1 MRLQTAETMV
11 AGITRYSYQRV
22 SNTPFSHLFEKP
34 THQNPLFTAKVTRLR
49 DEFSGTK
56 IGPVSMQTQHFKKV

>member
-22 SNTPFSHLFEKP
+22 SITPCSHSFEKL
-34 THQNPLFTAKVTRLR
+34 THQNPLLTAKDTRLR

-56 IGPVSMQTQHFKKV
+56 VAPVSIHIKKV